1 MRMDGEITKEIFL
14 EKKTSVE
21 EKIYK
26 LEQRLANQVLHNH
39 SNNVNIVNKLKA
51 LRKAMENEFDFL
63 GQEIPEEMI
72 EAFVDS
78 VIVYKDHFEWNLKLT
93 EKPICCKVDG
103 SKRRNEVLLVEKP
116 LVVGCNTS
124 CFE

>member
-1 MRMDGEITKEIFL
+1 MDGEITKKIFL
-14 EKKTSVE
+14 EKKTLVE

-26 LEQRLANQVLHNH
+26 LEQKLANQVLHNH

-51 LRKAMENEFDFL
+51 LRKAMEREFDFS
-63 GQEIPEEMI
+63 GQEIPEELI
-72 EAFVDS
+72 DAFVHS

-93 EKPICCKVDG
+93 EEPICCKVDG
-103 SKRRNEVLLVEKP
+103 TKRKNEVLLVERP
-116 LVVGCNTS
+116 LFVGCCAG